1 MKYFQEADF
10 PHYYIIITNCLPSV
24 NSKKVKSG
32 VSPPPPVSYLSW
44 DYFICSSVTVISR
57 YFLKCRTACCRLHPY
72 FNIWGLF
79 HLRLGN
85 YYLWHYLKYR
95 YAACRR
101 SHLVRN
107 YSNKTL
113 ICGSV
118 TIVCGYHLKCRS
130 AYCLSRPCAIVQ
142 RLFHLRLGNSR
153 CIAGGTQPWDTV
165 VTGKAAAYLGRFA
178 VFIGTADDYI
188 TLGCGK
194 AAEQKLYIICAVVG
208 EYKYPLPEGLFR
220 SPQSR
225 HCRQAHDNSRK
236 YENNS
241 GLISY
246 IHKSTSVF
254 HIMMKTRR
262 CSDIIFSMLREQTG
276 AA

>member
-24 NSKKVKSG
+24 NSKKVKRRH
-32 VSPPPPVSYLSW
+32 VAAATRKL
-44 DYFICSSVTVISR
+44 F
-57 YFLKCRTACCRLHPY
+57 KQ
-72 FNIWGLF
+72 GLF
-79 HLRLGN
+79 HL
-85 YYLWHYLKYR
+85 
-95 YAACRR
+95 
-101 SHLVRN
+101 
-107 YSNKTL
+107 
-113 ICGSV
+113 
-118 TIVCGYHLKCRS
+118 
-130 AYCLSRPCAIVQ
+130 Q
-142 RLFHLRLGNSR
+142 LGNSR
-153 CIAGGTQPWDTV
+153 CIADGTQSWDSV
-165 VTGKAAAYLGRFA
+165 VAGKAAAYLGRFA

-188 TLGCGK
+188 ALGCGK

-225 HCRQAHDNSRK
+225 HCRQAHNYSRK

-246 IHKSTSVF
+246 IHKNTSVF

-276 AA
+276 AAWGKAPVCLPAYQR

>member
-118 TIVCGYHLKCRS
+118 TLYDLLCSL
-130 AYCLSRPCAIVQ
+130 P
-142 RLFHLRLGNSR
+142 R
-153 CIAGGTQPWDTV
+153 CIADGAQPWDTV

-188 TLGCGK
+188 TFRCGK
-194 AAEQKLYIICAVVG
+194 AAEQKLYIICAVIG
-208 EYKYPLPEGLFR
+208 KYKYPLPERLIR

-246 IHKSTSVF
+246 IHKNTSVF
-254 HIMMKTRR
+254 HIMMKIRR

-276 AA
+276 AAWGKAPVCLPAYQR

>member
-118 TIVCGYHLKCRS
+118 TIVCGYHLKSRTACR
-130 AYCLSRPCAIVQ
+130 RFHPWAIYAKIIS
-142 RLFHLRLGNSR
+142 F
-153 CIAGGTQPWDTV
+153 
-165 VTGKAAAYLGRFA
+165 AAR
-178 VFIGTADDYI
+178 
-188 TLGCGK
+188 
-194 AAEQKLYIICAVVG
+194 
-208 EYKYPLPEGLFR
+208 
-220 SPQSR
+220 
-225 HCRQAHDNSRK
+225 
-236 YENNS
+236 
-241 GLISY
+241 
-246 IHKSTSVF
+246 
-254 HIMMKTRR
+254 
-262 CSDIIFSMLREQTG
+262 
-276 AA
+276 

>member
-24 NSKKVKSG
+24 NSKKVKRRHVAASTRTLIYG
-32 VSPPPPVSYLSW
+32 
-44 DYFICSSVTVISR
+44 DYF
-57 YFLKCRTACCRLHPY
+57 
-72 FNIWGLF
+72 
-79 HLRLGN
+79 
-85 YYLWHYLKYR
+85 
-95 YAACRR
+95 
-101 SHLVRN
+101 
-107 YSNKTL
+107 

-118 TIVCGYHLKCRS
+118 TVICGYHLKCRTACRRLHPS
-130 AYCLSRPCAIVQ
+130 LNKWG
-142 RLFHLRLGNSR
+142 LFHLRLGNSR
-153 CIAGGTQPWDTV
+153 CIADGTQPWDSV

-178 VFIGTADDYI
+178 VFIDTADDYI

-194 AAEQKLYIICAVVG
+194 AAEQKLYIICFVVG
-208 EYKYPLPEGLFR
+208 KYKYPLPEGLFR

-225 HCRQAHDNSRK
+225 HCRQAHNYSRK
-236 YENNS
+236 NENNS

-246 IHKSTSVF
+246 IHKNTSVF

-276 AA
+276 AAWGKAPVCLPAYQR

>member
-85 YYLWHYLKYR
+85 YCLWISSKMQDGVSPLPPVGYLYKDYF
-95 YAACRR
+95 
-101 SHLVRN
+101 
-107 YSNKTL
+107 

-118 TIVCGYHLKCRS
+118 TLYDLLCSL
-130 AYCLSRPCAIVQ
+130 P
-142 RLFHLRLGNSR
+142 R
-153 CIAGGTQPWDTV
+153 CIADGTQPWDTV

-188 TLGCGK
+188 TFRCGK

-208 EYKYPLPEGLFR
+208 EYKYPLTEGLFR
-220 SPQSR
+220 SLQGR
-225 HCRQAHDNSRK
+225 HCRQAHYNSRK

-246 IHKSTSVF
+246 IHKNTSVF

-276 AA
+276 AAWEKAPVCLPAYQR